1 MKESL
6 PPLSALIAFEAAG
19 RLQSFTRAAEE
30 LNVTQAAVSR
40 QIRLLEDHLRKPL
53 FTRAH
58 RSVELTNEGRS
69 YLHTVFN
76 ALKHVSAATRELKS
90 AGPTSRLSVA
100 VDQSIA
106 HLWLPQHLNSLRE
119 VFPDAGLRLIVSDD
133 DKLCLGNDIDV
144 ALIHGGGIWP
154 GHEGRLLFPE
164 EVFPVCSPAC
174 LASRPSLKLVDLRG
188 ESLLDLDDDH
198 WNWLNWR
205 QWLTGKGIGMA
216 AAPRSLTMT
225 SYPLVIEAARRGLG
239 FALGWRGLVDDDL
252 REGRLVAPFPDSL
265 RSSLGY
271 HLVWPRDRPQ
281 SAAALRFIEW
291 AFERNG

>member
-1 MKESL
+1 MKETL

-40 QIRLLEDHLRKPL
+40 QIRLLEDHLGKPL

-58 RSVELTNEGRS
+58 RSVELTSEGRS
-69 YLHTVFN
+69 YLHTIFN
-76 ALKHVSAATRELKS
+76 ALTHVSAATRELKS
-90 AGPTSRLSVA
+90 AGPASRLSVA

-106 HLWLPQHLNSLRE
+106 HLWLPQHLRSLRE
-119 VFPDAGLRLIVSDD
+119 VFPHAGLRLIVSDD
-133 DKLCLGNDIDV
+133 ERLCLGNDVDV
-144 ALIHGGGIWP
+144 ALIHGGGNWP
-154 GHEGRLLFPE
+154 THEGRLLFPE
-164 EVFPVCSPAC
+164 EVFPVCSPAY
-174 LASRPSLKLVDLRG
+174 LVSRPALKLADLRG
-188 ESLLDLDDDH
+188 ERLLDLDDDH

-225 SYPLVIEAARRGLG
+225 SYPLVIETARRGLG
-239 FALGWRGLVDDDL
+239 FALGWRGLVDGDL
-252 REGRLVAPFPDSL
+252 KEGSLVAPFPDSL
-265 RSSLGY
+265 KSGLGY

-281 SAAALRFIEW
+281 SGAARRFIDW

>member
-1 MKESL
+1 MKEVL

-40 QIRLLEDHLRKPL
+40 QIRLLEDHLGKPL

-76 ALKHVSAATRELKS
+76 ALTHVSAATRELKS
-90 AGPTSRLSVA
+90 AGPASRLSVA
-100 VDQSIA
+100 VDHSIA

-119 VFPDAGLRLIVSDD
+119 AFPHPGLRLIVSDNERI
-133 DKLCLGNDIDV
+133 CLGSDVDV
-144 ALIHGGGIWP
+144 ALIHGGSNWP
-154 GHEGRLLFPE
+154 THDSRLLFPE
-164 EVFPVCSPAC
+164 EVFPVCSPTYLSA
-174 LASRPSLKLVDLRG
+174 RPSLQLANLRD

-225 SYPLVIEAARRGLG
+225 SYPLIIEAARQSLG
-239 FALGWRGLVDDDL
+239 FALGWSGLVDGDL
-252 REGRLVAPFPDSL
+252 KDGRLVAPFPDTLKSG
-265 RSSLGY
+265 LGY
-271 HLVWPRDRPQ
+271 HLAWPRDRPR
-281 SAAALRFIEW
+281 SCAALHFIDW
-291 AFERNG
+291 AFARNG